1 MNKIVKDALILF
13 AITLVAGILLG
24 GVYEITKNPIA
35 EQNEKAKQKAY
46 KEVLAEAD
54 TFEAISG
61 DAYSESNVTAT
72 FSDLL
77 KSDAENY
84 EADEITDV
92 VAGIKDGKV
101 IGLVVTV
108 VAGDGYGG
116 DIKFSI
122 GVSSEGK
129 YMGTSILS
137 IGETAGLGMR
147 VKTDPSFLSQFKDAV
162 TDKFILVKDGSGAA
176 PGDEKIDAI
185 SGSTV
190 TSKAVLRGINAAML
204 AYKSVYEANVTTVG
218 GVTVE

>member
-13 AITLVAGILLG
+13 AITLVAGVLLG
-24 GVYEITKNPIA
+24 GVYEITKEPIA
-35 EQNEKAKQKAY
+35 VQNEKAKQAAY
-46 KEVLAEAD
+46 KEVLADAD
-54 TFEAISG
+54 TFEALDG

-72 FSDLL
+72 FADLL
-77 KSDAENY
+77 ASDSEKY
-84 EADEITDV
+84 EADEITDI

-116 DIKFSI
+116 DIKFSV

-137 IGETAGLGMR
+137 ISETAGLGMR
-147 VKTDPSFLSQFKDAV
+147 VKTDPTFLSQFKDAV
-162 TDKFILVKDGSGAA
+162 TDKFVLVKDNSGSA
-176 PGDEKIDAI
+176 PADEKIDAI

-190 TSKAVLRGINAAML
+190 TSEAVLRGINAALL
-204 AYKSVYEANVTTVG
+204 AYQSVYEANVTTVG